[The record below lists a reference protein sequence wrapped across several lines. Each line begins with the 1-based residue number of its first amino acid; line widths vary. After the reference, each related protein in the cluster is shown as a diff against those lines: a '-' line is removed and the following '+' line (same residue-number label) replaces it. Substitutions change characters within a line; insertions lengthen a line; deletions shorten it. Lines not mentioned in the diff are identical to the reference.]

1 MNAVIYYKCVYLCTG
16 LFGFMKGCAFVI
28 KKENH
33 IGKITVSRR
42 YLKKLIGKTVTNCF
56 GVVGMNE
63 FGPKQCIMSMING
76 TSLDNGVVI
85 YEKDNAV
92 RIDLHIAVS
101 YGVNISAISDSIVHK
116 VRFAVENEA
125 GIEVEKV
132 NVYIDSMQS

>member
-1 MNAVIYYKCVYLCTG
+1 MIQ
-16 LFGFMKGCAFVI
+16 
-28 KKENH
+28 KENH

-56 GVVGMNE
+56 GVVGMND
-63 FGPKQCIMSMING
+63 FGPTQCIRSLLNS

-92 RIDLHIAVS
+92 RIDLHFGVS
-101 YGVNISAISDSIVHK
+101 YGVNIAAISDSIVHK

-132 NVYIDSMQS
+132 NVFIDSMQW